1 MKKLKDILI
10 LTGTILAC
18 ICIVYILYKAFNNTE
33 LVPAVFVLGAF
44 IVSSKTDG
52 YIYGIMFSVLGV
64 AAVNFAFT
72 FPYYA
77 FDFTVVENVISATM
91 LLVISVL
98 ISSLTIR
105 LKNHKEQEAEGE
117 RERLRANLLRAI
129 SHDLRTPLTTIYGSS
144 SAILENY
151 EEFSDD
157 NIKKMLAGIK
167 EDSLWLN
174 RMVENLLSITK
185 IENGNLELNKE
196 ETVLDELIDSIL
208 VKFAKRYPDTVV
220 NLDLPEEFVTI
231 PMDPILIEQVAINIL
246 ENSVIHGEGMT
257 KIDFKVSINGKKA
270 IFEISD
276 DGSGIPLKKMKTLF
290 TGSYVSNS
298 SLPDRNKNNAGIGLS
313 VCSSIVKAHGGTI
326 EAENKKEGG
335 AVFRFMLN
343 VSEVQYDQ

>member
-1 MKKLKDILI
+1 MMKKINNILI
-10 LTGTILAC
+10 LLGTIIAC
-18 ICIVYILYKAFNNTE
+18 IFVVYVLYKLFNTTE
-33 LVPAVFVLGAF
+33 IVLAVFVLGAF

-52 YIYGIMFSVLGV
+52 YIYGIIFSLLSV

-72 FPYYA
+72 RPYYA
-77 FDFTVVENVISATM
+77 FDFTVLENIISASA

-98 ISSLTIR
+98 ISSFTIR
-105 LKNHKEQEAEGE
+105 LKKHKEKEAQVE
-117 RERLRANLLRAI
+117 RESLRANLLRAI

-157 NIKKMLAGIK
+157 NIKKMLSGIK

-185 IENGNLELNKE
+185 IENGNLELNKD

-208 VKFAKRYPDTVV
+208 VKFLKRYPDTVV

-270 IFEISD
+270 IFEITD
-276 DGSGIPLKKMKTLF
+276 DGCGIPLKKMKTLF
-290 TGSYVSNS
+290 TGSYVSD

-313 VCSSIVKAHGGTI
+313 VCDSIIKAHGGGI

-335 AVFRFMLN
+335 AVFRFWLN
-343 VSEVQYDQ
+343 EVQYDE